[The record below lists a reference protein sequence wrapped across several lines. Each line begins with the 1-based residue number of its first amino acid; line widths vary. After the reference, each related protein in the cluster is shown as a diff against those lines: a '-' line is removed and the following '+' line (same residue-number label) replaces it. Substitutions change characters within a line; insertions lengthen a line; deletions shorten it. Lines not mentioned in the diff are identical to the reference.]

1 MSNLSTLSI
10 YPHKNFKILKIFFFL
25 TIYFLL
31 SATGK
36 IDKEN
41 CNFDLFEYQNEIKNI
56 SNIKS
61 IEVKNK
67 NYRKWTI
74 EGMRIYLNSFKKF
87 GFIDEKY
94 KKFHK
99 ADIKIKYKFG
109 NCRFKAKIRQN
120 GDLFDHIKFEN
131 SNFRRSLDVKIL
143 NGNIGGI
150 TKFKLFNPESRNGDN
165 EIFITE
171 LLKEFNIL
179 APITQKVFVS
189 VNGVENQYL
198 FQEKIVKEFL
208 ENNLRRENPIF
219 EGSEEF
225 LWNSKTNY
233 FWEHFSLIN
242 LDNPNF
248 IKNDYDKLDLVLRSY
263 KKLQN
268 VYLDYVTKIF
278 EINGETIVLN
288 IEKLS
293 NDSSVLFQKWI
304 KFELLMIASN
314 SGHGLRPHNRK
325 FYWNS
330 LDGGFEPIYYDGA
343 PLLNNTNILYTDN
356 YVFEYLSK
364 FIKLKDIE
372 NLKKQITKKNNSN
385 FYKKL
390 NLRGANLSREEVE
403 IIFEKILNRL
413 DKIGQNLK
421 NNKNFK
427 ETKLDVSDIKKYKN
441 ILKNYNFELYTTT
454 ILKIDRENDFLL
466 TEECTIDCSLK
477 KRKITYIHKL
487 LNNKK
492 LSNNNIFFIDNILD
506 QKVNKENINLN
517 SNNFNIF
524 YTGKLKIKIVNDK
537 IIELTQLDSE
547 DWIMIKDTNLND
559 ITIKFKGAK
568 NLKNN
573 FGLNNNNIT
582 NCLTFYNVNFEN
594 TNLEASNNYCEDAI
608 NIIASKG
615 KLKKIE
621 IKNSLFDALDIDFS
635 DIKIETLHIE
645 KAKNDCVDF
654 SHGKYYIASIN
665 AFECGDKAISVGEN
679 SLLNIDNLKINHS
692 NFGVAA
698 KDSSISKIQNSM
710 IDNTNI
716 CLAAYNKKQEF
727 NGGYLEINNN
737 NCINYKNYKMVDQ
750 LSRVVIN

>member
-10 YPHKNFKILKIFFFL
+10 YPHKNIKILKIFFFL

-74 EGMRIYLNSFKKF
+74 EGMRIYLNSFKKY
-87 GFIDEKY
+87 GFIDKKY

-99 ADIKIKYKFG
+99 ADIKIKYEFG

-150 TKFKLFNPESRNGDN
+150 TKFKLFNPESREGDN
-165 EIFITE
+165 EIFMTE
-171 LLKEFNIL
+171 LLRELNIL
-179 APITQKVFVS
+179 APITHNVYVS
-189 VNGVENQYL
+189 VNGVENQYI

-225 LWNSKTNY
+225 IWNSKTNNY
-233 FWEHFSLIN
+233 WEHLSLIN

-248 IKNDYDKLDLVLRSY
+248 IKNDYDKLELVLRSY
-263 KKLQN
+263 KKLQD
-268 VYLDYVTKIF
+268 VYLDYVTNIF

-325 FYWNS
+325 FFWNS
-330 LDGGFEPIYYDGA
+330 LDGGFEPIYYDGT
-343 PLLNNTNILYTDN
+343 PLLNNINILYTDN

-364 FIKLKDIE
+364 FVKLKDIE
-372 NLKKQITKKNNSN
+372 DLKKHIAKVNNLN

-390 NLRGANLSREEVE
+390 KSGGVNLSREEVE
-403 IIFEKILNRL
+403 IIFKKLLNRL
-413 DKIGQNLK
+413 DNINQNLK
-421 NNKNFK
+421 NSKNFQ

-441 ILKNYNFELYTTT
+441 ILKNYNFELYTNT
-454 ILKIDRENDFLL
+454 ILKIDREDDFIL
-466 TEECTIDCSLK
+466 TEECTIDCSFE

-492 LSNNNIFFIDNILD
+492 LSNSNIIFIDNKLNQEI
-506 QKVNKENINLN
+506 NKKNINLN
-517 SNNFNIF
+517 SNNLNIY
-524 YTGKLKIKIVNDK
+524 YTGKPKIEIINNK
-537 IIELTQLDSE
+537 IIKFTQLNSE
-547 DWIMIKDTNLND
+547 DWIMIKDSNIND
-559 ITIKFKGAK
+559 ITIIFKGAK
-568 NLKNN
+568 NFKNN
-573 FGLNNNNIT
+573 TGLNNNNIT
-582 NCLTFYNVNFEN
+582 NCLSFYNVNFEN
-594 TNLEASNNYCEDAI
+594 TNLEAANNYCEDAI
-608 NIIASKG
+608 NIISSKG

-635 DIKIETLHIE
+635 DIKIETLNIE
-645 KAKNDCVDF
+645 NAGNDCVDF
-654 SHGKYYIASIN
+654 SHGKYYTASIN

-679 SLLNIDNLKINHS
+679 SLLNIDNLKINYA
-692 NFGVAA
+692 NFGVAS
-698 KDSSISKIQNSM
+698 KDSSITKIQNSM

-737 NCINYKNYKMVDQ
+737 NCINYKNYKMVDH